1 MRWQQSLMTS
11 MDPAI
16 GMELDVYPVIRSAC
30 MRHQMRSRA
39 VASVNCHMD
48 AVKLCRA
55 DIGERLSVMKMIH
68 LASLW

>member
-11 MDPAI
+11 VDPAI
-16 GMELDVYPVIRSAC
+16 GRGLDVYPVSRSVC
-30 MRHQMRSRA
+30 MRHQKRSGA

-48 AVKLCRA
+48 AVKFCRA
-55 DIGERLSVMKMIH
+55 DIGGRLSVMKMIH